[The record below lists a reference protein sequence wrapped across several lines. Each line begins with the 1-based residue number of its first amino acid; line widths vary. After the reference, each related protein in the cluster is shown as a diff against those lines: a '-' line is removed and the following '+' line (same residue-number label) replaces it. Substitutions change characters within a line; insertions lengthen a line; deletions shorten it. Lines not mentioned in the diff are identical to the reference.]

1 LQEPDAKLVE
11 RCVNGDSRAWDGFVR
26 TFGGRLLNM
35 AYRYTGNYSVA
46 EELTQEIFLRVYQNL
61 ATFRSQSG
69 SLNSWVIRVGR
80 NLIIDHYR
88 AHRKE
93 RHVAGS
99 DELEVLDFGEDSKAG
114 NPFENLY
121 LQEKARFLHTGLEHL
136 SPELKE
142 AVLLRDIEGFAY
154 QEIAEMLQIPE
165 GTVKSR
171 INRGRIELAK
181 VLRRLKAEAE
191 ADS

>member
-1 LQEPDAKLVE
+1 
-11 RCVNGDSRAWDGFVR
+11 
-26 TFGGRLLNM
+26 M

-61 ATFRSQSG
+61 AGFRSQSG
-69 SLNSWVIRVGR
+69 SLHSWVLRVGR

-93 RHVAGS
+93 RNVAGS
-99 DELEVLDFGEDSKAG
+99 DELEVLDFGEESRPA

-121 LQEKARFLHTGLEHL
+121 LQEKVRFVHAGMEQL

-154 QEIAEMLQIPE
+154 QEIADMLQIPE

-181 VLRRLKAEAE
+181 VLRQDKVRTEAE
-191 ADS
+191 S